1 MNISPLLNY
10 KVIEFDKGLAI
21 VPHDARTP
29 MPGLSNLIIGPM
41 PACCE
46 YLAKYTE
53 HRARGKEIKEAHAL
67 ALRGA
72 QIISKGTVVQKANLN
87 G

>member
-21 VPHDARTP
+21 VPADARTP
-29 MPGLSNLIIGPM
+29 MPGLSNLIIAPM

-53 HRARGKEIKEAHAL
+53 HRAAGKEVREAHEL

-72 QIISKGTVVQKANLN
+72 MIIQKGAVIQKGTLQ
-87 G
+87 

>member
-29 MPGLSNLIIGPM
+29 MPGLMNLIIAPM

-53 HRARGKEIKEAHAL
+53 HRAAGKPAREAHEM

-72 QIISKGTVVQKANLN
+72 MIIGKGAVVQKANLN